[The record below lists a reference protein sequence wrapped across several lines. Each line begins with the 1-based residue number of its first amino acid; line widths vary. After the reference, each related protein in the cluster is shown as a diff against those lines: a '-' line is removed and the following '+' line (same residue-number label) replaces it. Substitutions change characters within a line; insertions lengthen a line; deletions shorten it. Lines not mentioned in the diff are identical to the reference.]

1 MSKIAEKP
9 KTTAEIRKQAK
20 KHISRI
26 RELGKKQGW
35 PKPHVTQEQA
45 ISELRK
51 VREKL
56 WE

>member
-9 KTTAEIRKQAK
+9 KTVAEIRRQAK
-20 KHISRI
+20 KHINRI

-35 PKPHVTQEQA
+35 PKSHLTQEQA